1 MTRTQK
7 IFKSL
12 LPASWASSM
21 EKESREW
28 MMRCETCNFEISVWD
43 FGGIRWKASGN
54 PRRNLW
60 CRNCRSNAW
69 HTTYKKCGNEGKQA
83 AEQK

>member
-12 LPASWASSM
+12 LPASWAESM

-28 MMRCETCNFEISVWD
+28 MMRCENCGFEKSVWD
-43 FGGIRWKASGN
+43 FGGIRWKAAGN
-54 PRRNLW
+54 PRRKVFCESCKKL
-60 CRNCRSNAW
+60 SW
-69 HTTYKKCGNEGKQA
+69 HPTYKKTGS
-83 AEQK
+83 